1 MTFHPTLESDSWR
14 GRLYHLEHEVR
25 VRARGRRPH
34 PADRRAADAGWSR
47 VTRQYVSSR
56 RRAGRMER
64 WVLSHRACRSRS
76 STLRANGTWMPR
88 RLNGT
93 PLDLDALTW

>member
-1 MTFHPTLESDSWR
+1 MTFHPTQESVSWR
-14 GRLYHLEHEVR
+14 GRHYHLEYEIR

-34 PADRRAADAGWSR
+34 PADRRAAGAGRSR
-47 VTRQYVSSR
+47 VTRQYVSGW

-64 WVLSHRACRSRS
+64 WVLSHRACRLGVIDATS
-76 STLRANGTWMPR
+76 NGTWMPR

-93 PLDLDALTW
+93 PLDLDALAW